1 MKPDRPLAGMG
12 LMLLFCL
19 AAPLGDGMAK
29 LLGGSIGLLVL
40 MLARFATQ
48 AILLAPV
55 CVRHGTSLRPPPG
68 TRAWV
73 WLRSL
78 LHVAGMGLMF
88 AALRVLPLADALA
101 IAFVMPFIALLL
113 GWFLLSE
120 AVGAHRIGAC
130 AVGFVGTL
138 LVIQPNFSAVGA
150 AALLPLGVAVSFCGF
165 MLVTRHLSGRLGAI
179 RMQAISGWQGS
190 LVVGAALLVWPG
202 PGLTALPVT
211 GSDWTLLAVM
221 AVLGVGAQLAMT
233 ASLTL
238 APAATLAPMQYL
250 EIPFGVA
257 IGWIMFRDLPDGVA
271 QLGIAITVAA
281 GLYVIARERHLSR
294 QPMPPVAGSAAP
306 GLSRPDARQAAP
318 PR

>member
-1 MKPDRPLAGMG
+1 MNTDRPLAGMG

-29 LLGGSIGLLVL
+29 LLGGSVGLLVL

-48 AILLAPV
+48 AILLAPL
-55 CVRHGTSLRPPPG
+55 CLRDGTSLHPPPG
-68 TRAWV
+68 TRALV

-113 GWFLLSE
+113 GWLLLRE
-120 AVGAHRIGAC
+120 TVGPHRIGAC

-138 LVIQPNFSAVGA
+138 LVIQPNFMAVGT
-150 AALLPLGVAVSFCGF
+150 AALLPLGVAVSFAGF

-202 PGLTALPVT
+202 PGLAMLPASM
-211 GSDWTLLAVM
+211 SDWTLLAVM
-221 AVLGVGAQLAMT
+221 AIMGVGAQLAMT
-233 ASLTL
+233 ASLMF

-257 IGWIMFRDLPDGVA
+257 IGLALFGDLPDGLA
-271 QLGIAITVAA
+271 QLGIAITVTA

-306 GLSRPDARQAAP
+306 GLTRSDARQAAP